1 MNGVR
6 PFIHIEQSSAPVAEQ
21 RAFGVVSLLKD
32 TATGRQLKSGVTLI
46 LDDAYDDVS

>member
-6 PFIHIEQSSAPVAEQ
+6 PFIHIERSSAPVAE
-21 RAFGVVSLLKD
+21 RRSFGVVSLVRD
-32 TATGRQLKSGVTLI
+32 TATGRRLKSGVTLI